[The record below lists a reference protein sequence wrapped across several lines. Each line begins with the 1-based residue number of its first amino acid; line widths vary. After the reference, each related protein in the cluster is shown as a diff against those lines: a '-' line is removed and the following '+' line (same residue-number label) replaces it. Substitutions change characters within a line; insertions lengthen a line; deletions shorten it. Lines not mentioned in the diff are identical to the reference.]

1 MPSITKEKSIV
12 LRSPTVIV
20 ASGDLSDGVSRQT
33 VEQMPVPIAVANRS
47 GSSVSF
53 KQIDLTGIGAVT
65 LMVAAP
71 AQYHAAGGKIE
82 LRADSPT
89 GALLGETDAISP
101 SADQT
106 PMRLRV
112 ALKPTSGVHDLYL
125 VFQNAAAPTDQFLF
139 AVLTAT
145 FSPN

>member
-1 MPSITKEKSIV
+1 MPAITKEKSIV
-12 LRSPTVIV
+12 LRSPTVVV
-20 ASGDLSDGVSRQT
+20 ASGDLSDGVSRQS
-33 VEQMPVPIAVANRS
+33 VEQMPVPLAIVNRA

-53 KQIDLTGIGAVT
+53 KQIDLTAIGAVT

-71 AQYHAAGGKIE
+71 AQYQAKGGKIE
-82 LRADSPT
+82 LHADSPT
-89 GALLGETDAISP
+89 GALLGESDAITP
-101 SADQT
+101 TADQT
-106 PMRLRV
+106 PLRLRV

-125 VFQNAAAPTDQFLF
+125 VFRNPDVTTDQFLF